1 MTDDGIALYDDMNN
15 EFTDTVDE
23 GELLELLTFLK
34 TKKTKKF
41 DSIKCDYGTKE
52 SLVDRVVWK
61 GGSESSTFN
70 RLEEIAMTNFPST
83 PVLKAEITRALDTRL
98 IGRNYL
104 TSRSCDRRSY
114 ITLLLLPLQDQ
125 LGGAELRRGL
135 PPPPPGHRPLAVRG
149 ARGAGQVRHLH
160 PR

>member
-1 MTDDGIALYDDMNN
+1 MNN

-23 GELLELLTFLK
+23 GELLQLLKFLK

-114 ITLLLLPLQDQ
+114 ITLLLLTTP
-125 LGGAELRRGL
+125 GSTGWCRA
-135 PPPPPGHRPLAVRG
+135 PPWTSSTSSWSPSAGCSRSSG
-149 ARGAGQVRHLH
+149 CGAGSSSPSTMR
-160 PR
+160 